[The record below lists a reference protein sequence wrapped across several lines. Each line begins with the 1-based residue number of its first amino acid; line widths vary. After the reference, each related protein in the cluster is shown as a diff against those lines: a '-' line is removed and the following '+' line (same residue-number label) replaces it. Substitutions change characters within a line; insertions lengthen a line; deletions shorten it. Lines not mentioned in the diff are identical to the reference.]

1 MSKSLTLF
9 HNCRTMLEV
18 APTSKEEAGSVA
30 LQSCVEGYYS
40 RRGLLVVVPFVFP
53 PL

>member
-18 APTSKEEAGSVA
+18 ATTSKEEAGSVA
-30 LQSCVEGYYS
+30 LQYVLLPVSPVEGY
-40 RRGLLVVVPFVFP
+40 L
-53 PL
+53 